1 MAELKELLDT
11 TASSAKDALNV
22 AKDASVEILSAT
34 SSLAKS
40 ASDEVLS
47 TTSDIVV
54 SATNIFK
61 TTSST
66 ILNKVMENKMVL
78 AAVVAVALVVYCSK
92 ISFKLPNIAL
102 KAMNNSNM
110 RLAALFGI
118 AYLATKDVP
127 LALLATVALMLTFN
141 RIAIYRNNKH
151 IAKALKGSDLKKLDD
166 SDSDSEKKSPEGSK
180 NDIEAAPVDAPE
192 PESPK
197 QETSETPKSNV
208 SGYGGDELAEL

>member
-166 SDSDSEKKSPEGSK
+166 SDSDSEK
-180 NDIEAAPVDAPE
+180 I
-192 PESPK
+192 
-197 QETSETPKSNV
+197 TRRF
-208 SGYGGDELAEL
+208 